1 MGCPSQVELG
11 DDLTFTVTTH
21 DPDTGVLTDADAVP
35 SYYVYEDE
43 TTTAITSGS
52 MAKLDD
58 SNTTGFYAETITCS
72 TGNGYEVGK
81 NYNIY
86 ITATVDSDQ
95 GGISFGFNVTDVRT
109 TLDTVIAS
117 AVVQT
122 AVISG
127 SYDYNLT
134 AAQIITEAMELI
146 GKVGVGLPISS
157 EDQSTCLRSLEMMV
171 KSWAGEGIGLW
182 AEKEAFLFPQYN
194 TNSYN
199 IGPSGDNATFTGYK
213 TEIATAASSGDSTI
227 TVDDD
232 DDMTDGD
239 YIGIELDDGTLQWTT
254 IDGTPAA
261 NVVTLDDVLTD
272 DVSVDSHVYNYTNL
286 IQRPLEIIEAR
297 VHYAGDTERPIMIV
311 SRDEYMR
318 LSTKDNKGTP
328 NLIYY
333 QPTLT
338 NGKMLI
344 WPACSDVK
352 EYIKF
357 TARIQLQDFDAVAN
371 YPDFPSEWLMALAWN
386 LAVMIAPKF
395 GKVLDADF
403 KMRAEVLKQLAFD
416 SDTETTSSYLG
427 IKQR

>member
-43 TTTAITSGS
+43 TTTAIASGS

-261 NVVTLDDVLTD
+261 
-272 DVSVDSHVYNYTNL
+272 
-286 IQRPLEIIEAR
+286 R
-297 VHYAGDTERPIMIV
+297 
-311 SRDEYMR
+311 
-318 LSTKDNKGTP
+318 
-328 NLIYY
+328 
-333 QPTLT
+333 
-338 NGKMLI
+338 
-344 WPACSDVK
+344 C
-352 EYIKF
+352 
-357 TARIQLQDFDAVAN
+357 
-371 YPDFPSEWLMALAWN
+371 
-386 LAVMIAPKF
+386 F
-395 GKVLDADF
+395 G
-403 KMRAEVLKQLAFD
+403 
-416 SDTETTSSYLG
+416 
-427 IKQR
+427 

>member
-1 MGCPSQVELG
+1 
-11 DDLTFTVTTH
+11 
-21 DPDTGVLTDADAVP
+21 
-35 SYYVYEDE
+35 
-43 TTTAITSGS
+43 
-52 MAKLDD
+52 MAL
-58 SNTTGFYAETITCS
+58 
-72 TGNGYEVGK
+72 
-81 NYNIY
+81 
-86 ITATVDSDQ
+86 
-95 GGISFGFNVTDVRT
+95 
-109 TLDTVIAS
+109 L
-117 AVVQT
+117 
-122 AVISG
+122 
-127 SYDYNLT
+127 
-134 AAQIITEAMELI
+134 
-146 GKVGVGLPISS
+146 
-157 EDQSTCLRSLEMMV
+157 LR
-171 KSWAGEGIGLW
+171 
-182 AEKEAFLFPQYN
+182 
-194 TNSYN
+194 
-199 IGPSGDNATFTGYK
+199 
-213 TEIATAASSGDSTI
+213 
-227 TVDDD
+227 
-232 DDMTDGD
+232 
-239 YIGIELDDGTLQWTT
+239 
-254 IDGTPAA
+254 
-261 NVVTLDDVLTD
+261 

-297 VHYAGDTERPIMIV
+297 VHYAGDTERPIAIV

-357 TARIQLQDFDAVAN
+357 TARIQLQDFDAVTN

-416 SDTETTSSYLG
+416 ADTETTSSYLG